1 MDNTPP
7 AVPAPDC
14 SPRDD
19 ARAPSPGAPLL
30 DDGVFSP
37 QRLKAER
44 EQAYFNDL
52 YLLAPVAYFVLGL
65 DGVILQLNLVAAE
78 LFGLVRERPGHVLF
92 RAYVHEAFR
101 HDYAQFVQRVL
112 NSGAP
117 ERIQLQ
123 VRVRPRAGAA
133 EVCLPV
139 SLLGSADPNGQA
151 LRLVLEQA
159 EGKLAALERSEERFR
174 RIVHSAEEGIWEI
187 DAQTLTSFVNPKMAQ
202 MLGCQI
208 EDMLGRPLSAFMDEE
223 GRAMLERN
231 IARRHDGI
239 AERHEFKFLR
249 RDGSA
254 LWATLATNPIFDSD
268 GAYLGALALVGDITA
283 QHEACGR
290 VWQQA
295 NVDAVTGLPNRH
307 MLFDRLQHEL
317 RHARREGTYLALLFI
332 DLDHFRQVNDSLG
345 HEKGDALLR
354 QAALRISERVRG
366 SDTVA
371 RLGGDE
377 FAIILAS
384 VGQHGGIERLLQDLL
399 AALAKPFILD
409 DDSAQVSA
417 SVGVALYPADA
428 EAADT
433 LLSHA
438 RLAMYAAKQAGR
450 NGYRYCTPALQR
462 AAELR
467 HNTVREMRLALAQEQ
482 FELHYQPIV
491 RLHDG
496 AIVRAEALL
505 RWQHPLRGLL
515 APADFLAFAEANGL
529 ITDIGDWVFRQAVL
543 QAQQWQGA
551 QGAGFQVSINK
562 SPEELR
568 GDAALY
574 QGWPEHLRRA
584 GLAPDAIAIELREG
598 VLLGAGREV
607 GQRLRQLRAM
617 GLAVALDD
625 FGSGHASL
633 ACLQQ
638 CDIDI
643 LKLDRS
649 LVSALGQGDAELALC
664 VAIIALA
671 QKLGLKVVA
680 EGVETDAQRD
690 LLRTAGCDYA
700 QGFFFSRAVPV
711 QQMDAL
717 LATQLAVQPAVQ
729 PAA

>member
-1 MDNTPP
+1 MDNPPP
-7 AVPAPDC
+7 AVPAPES
-14 SPRDD
+14 SPRGH
-19 ARAPSPGAPLL
+19 ARAPAPAAPLL

-52 YLLAPVAYFVLGL
+52 YLLAPVAYFVLGI
-65 DGVILQLNLVAAE
+65 DGVIVQLNLVAAE
-78 LFGLVRERPGHVLF
+78 LFGLARGRPGHVLF
-92 RAYVHEAFR
+92 SAYVHEAFR
-101 HDYAQFVQRVL
+101 HDYAHFVQRVL
-112 NSGAP
+112 NSGEP
-117 ERIQLQ
+117 ERMQLQ
-123 VRVRPRAGAA
+123 VRVRPHPGAPEA
-133 EVCLPV
+133 CLPV

-208 EDMLGRPLSAFMDEE
+208 EDMLGRPLAAFMDEE

-249 RDGSA
+249 HDGSA
-254 LWATLATNPIFDSD
+254 LWATLATNPIFDA
-268 GAYLGALALVGDITA
+268 GGTYLGALALVGDITA

-317 RHARREGTYLALLFI
+317 RRARREGTYLALLFI
-332 DLDHFRQVNDSLG
+332 DLDHFTQVNDSLG

-354 QAALRISERVRG
+354 QAARRISERVRT

-377 FAIILAS
+377 FGVILAS
-384 VGQHGGIERLLQDLL
+384 VGQQGGIERVLHDLL
-399 AALAKPFILD
+399 AALAMPFTLD

-428 EAADT
+428 EAADG
-433 LLSHA
+433 LLSQA

-450 NGYRYCTPALQR
+450 NGYRYRTPALQQ

-467 HNTVREMRLALAQEQ
+467 HNSVREMRLALAQEQ

-491 RLHDG
+491 RLRDG

-505 RWQHPLRGLL
+505 RWRHPLRGLL
-515 APADFLAFAEANGL
+515 APADFLAFAEASGL

-543 QAQQWQGA
+543 QARQWQGA
-551 QGAGFQVSINK
+551 HGAAFQVSINK
-562 SPEELR
+562 SAAELR

-574 QGWPEHLRRA
+574 QGWPEQLRRA
-584 GLAPDAIAIELREG
+584 GLAPRAIAIELREG
-598 VLLGAGREV
+598 VLLDAGGPMGE
-607 GQRLRQLRAM
+607 RLRQLRAM
-617 GLAVALDD
+617 GLALALDD

-638 CDIDI
+638 GDIDI
-643 LKLDRS
+643 LKLDCS
-649 LVSALGQGDAELALC
+649 LVGALGQGEAELGLC

-671 QKLGLKVVA
+671 HTLGLEVVA
-680 EGVETDAQRD
+680 EGVETRAQRD

-700 QGFFFSRAVPV
+700 QGFFYSGAVPA

-717 LATQLAVQPAVQ
+717 LAAQQAAQ